1 MSTTLQVW
9 AERLM
14 REVTEQGV
22 VARRIRMVV
31 DGNVI
36 ETWEPVVGLNAGDWV
51 REVDAVRDALMEE
64 LPKRRV
70 PCVYTAEDS
79 GGAIVSQHFT
89 NVTGKNAAAQD
100 LGTQN
105 GAKALADALASV
117 AKTSDAVLAQAR
129 NMMDFQAAQLEKKDE
144 QIFEYAELFR
154 AIQKLELEQGE
165 TENAVQQLILTQLQ
179 SAGPLAMQALQH
191 FMEKNHQTKM
201 AAAAVAATNGKAS

>member
-1 MSTTLQVW
+1 MSSALQIW

-14 REVTEQGV
+14 REVPESGS

-36 ETWEPVVGLNAGDWV
+36 ETWDPVLGLNAADWV
-51 REVDAVRDALMEE
+51 REVDAVREALLEE

-70 PCVYTAEDS
+70 PCVFTGEDASGTAL
-79 GGAIVSQHFT
+79 SQHYT
-89 NVTGKNAAAQD
+89 NITGKNANAQD

-165 TENAVQQLILTQLQ
+165 TENAVQKMLLTQLE
-179 SAGPLAMQALQH
+179 SAGPVALQALSM
-191 FMEKNHQTKM
+191 FMERSHQTKL
-201 AAAAVAATNGKAS
+201 AAAAAAANGKTS